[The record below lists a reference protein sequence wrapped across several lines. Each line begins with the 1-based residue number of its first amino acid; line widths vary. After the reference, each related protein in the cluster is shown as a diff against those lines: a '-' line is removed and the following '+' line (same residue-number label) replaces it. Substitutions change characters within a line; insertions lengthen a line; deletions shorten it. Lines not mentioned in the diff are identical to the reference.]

1 MIDIF
6 NLLIFIIPAYV
17 ANSSP
22 VILGGGTPIDLG
34 KKMNG
39 KRILGDGKT
48 IRGFAGGVLAGT
60 LVGFVISQLYRIP
73 YFNSEQFVYVAFL
86 LSLGTMVGDSLGSFI
101 KRRLGIES
109 GRPFVLDTIFFLAI
123 ALVFAYNYAPKEYYD
138 PQGILLLF
146 MITLILHP
154 STNLIANRLGLK
166 KVPW

>member
-1 MIDIF
+1 
-6 NLLIFIIPAYV
+6 
-17 ANSSP
+17 
-22 VILGGGTPIDLG
+22 
-34 KKMNG
+34 
-39 KRILGDGKT
+39 
-48 IRGFAGGVLAGT
+48 
-60 LVGFVISQLYRIP
+60 
-73 YFNSEQFVYVAFL
+73 
-86 LSLGTMVGDSLGSFI
+86 MVGDSLGSFI